1 MMYENITIPDKINN
15 NRIRRFKKIITPQEL
30 KRKMP
35 SPRKTDVFVME
46 TRQEIANI
54 LSGKDNRLLFIVGP
68 CSIHNLEEAKEY
80 AAKLKVLSDEVSDK
94 ILIIMRVYFEK
105 PRTTIGWKGLIN
117 DPDLNE
123 TYDVNKGIHHARE
136 LLLYIN
142 RIGLACGSEV
152 LDTITPQYICDLVSW
167 SAIGARTTESQVHR
181 QLVSGLSMPTGFK
194 NGTGGT
200 IKMAAEAI
208 VSAAY
213 THCFMGIT
221 DDGHPAIYE
230 TVGNPDCHIIL
241 RGGADGPNY
250 EEKYIKETEAIMRE
264 NGLTPKIMVDC
275 SHGNSQ
281 KNHRNQ
287 KGVLQ
292 NVMHQIKNST
302 SSTSSTSSHITS
314 SPTSRIT
321 SSPTSR
327 ITSSPT
333 SIIGVMLESNIKEG
347 KQTLTKLNYNS
358 LLPGTSITDGC
369 ISIEE
374 TEKIIKEAYST
385 IPMCDIV

>member
-94 ILIIMRVYFEK
+94 ILIVMRVYFEK

-292 NVMHQIKNST
+292 NVMHQIKNRTSNST
-302 SSTSSTSSHITS
+302 SN
-314 SPTSRIT
+314 
-321 SSPTSR
+321 
-327 ITSSPT
+327 PT

-358 LLPGTSITDGC
+358 LLPGISITDGC

-385 IPMCDIV
+385 ILMCDIV

>member
-1 MMYENITIPDKINN
+1 MMYENITIPDKIHN

-302 SSTSSTSSHITS
+302 GTSST
-314 SPTSRIT
+314 TSRIT
-321 SSPTSR
+321 SSTTSRITSSTTSR

-374 TEKIIKEAYST
+374 TGKIIKEAYST
-385 IPMCDIV
+385 ILM